1 MREELIDGAEE
12 ALGLIEGDGAL
23 AAEIGLQI
31 GHEKSGGD
39 ALAGNI
45 ADDQAETVGAEV
57 KKVVIVASHGACREA
72 VTRVVEPVDRRANLR
87 KKAALD
93 FVGDFEFLRGAA
105 FDFEFCGGGATLG
118 FEGVSDF
125 VEADQGENVA
135 VNVAE
140 ARGDAAP
147 DGGFLAE
154 QRRLDGAAD
163 RAGVGGIELDAA
175 EARSVIEADAAA
187 RPLFIFRDHIFGDE
201 DDLRG
206 TADEL
211 VLDRIWL
218 GGNEGKN
225 GGAVGRSDGDEA
237 FPGLKLDVIG
247 EVEAE
252 LVEVEA
258 EAAVEITDE
267 DLGGMDTQVRGGI
280 RGWCGGGHEGDYTAG
295 AAMWHLGTR
304 RNYLGLVQP
313 LIV

>member
-1 MREELIDGAEE
+1 LREELIDGAEE
-12 ALGLIEGDGAL
+12 APGLIEGDGAL

-118 FEGVSDF
+118 FEGVRDF

-154 QRRLDGAAD
+154 KGRFDRRADAA
-163 RAGVGGIELDAA
+163 GFGIKLYPA
-175 EARSVIEADAAA
+175 EARSVIEADAAEG
-187 RPLFIFRDHIFGDE
+187 PLFVFRDDIFGDE